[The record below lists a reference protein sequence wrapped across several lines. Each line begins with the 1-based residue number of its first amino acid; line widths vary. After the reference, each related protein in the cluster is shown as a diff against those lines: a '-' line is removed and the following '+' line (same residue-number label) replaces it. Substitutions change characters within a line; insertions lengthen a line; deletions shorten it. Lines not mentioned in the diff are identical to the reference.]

1 MKLIWVVDDDDEMA
15 SAMQMML
22 KLLDYETRHFLSAR
36 LTAETLLAGE
46 RPDLLLLDIN
56 MPEVSGI
63 DFLEFLRHRPE
74 WNDLPVVMLST
85 EAADVTVDHAMAIGA
100 DVYVT
105 KPVAID
111 ELEAALQKAFKAHD
125 KA

>member
-22 KLLDYETRHFLSAR
+22 KLLDCETRHFLSAR

-63 DFLEFLRHRPE
+63 DFLEFLRSRPE

-100 DVYVT
+100 DAYVT
-105 KPVAID
+105 KPVALD
-111 ELEAALQKAFKAHD
+111 ELEAALQKAFNAHGKA
-125 KA
+125 

>member
-22 KLLDYETRHFLSAR
+22 KLLDCETRHFLSAR

-63 DFLEFLRHRPE
+63 DFLEFLRSRPE

-100 DVYVT
+100 DAYVT

-111 ELEAALQKAFKAHD
+111 ELEAALQKAFKAHGV
-125 KA
+125 A